1 MGLLEG
7 HLNGLAEPD
16 NDKLAAIPWLKVW
29 GAWDTML
36 QEPWDKVAA
45 YANPRQSVS
54 SNLIKLSTYHS
65 WFMTGD
71 IPQEELEAG
80 YPQGMPRY
88 IRHTSGIPFTY
99 VKQLMRFRTGAHHL
113 AIETGRWAR
122 PKLPRQHR
130 VCSKCSCTVVE
141 DEVHFLFEC
150 PAYDRIREKYN
161 TVLFAQFGG
170 CQEASS
176 TMKHNSDNVRLFMD
190 QEPSFQVAKFVYECM
205 EFRRSEEC
213 EDYNPYFDLSLFGD
227 EWQGRI
233 FDTFSSG
240 PRGDIAETFTS
251 DGPGSSISAHGA

>member
-1 MGLLEG
+1 M
-7 HLNGLAEPD
+7 
-16 NDKLAAIPWLKVW
+16 
-29 GAWDTML
+29 
-36 QEPWDKVAA
+36 
-45 YANPRQSVS
+45 
-54 SNLIKLSTYHS
+54 
-65 WFMTGD
+65 
-71 IPQEELEAG
+71 
-80 YPQGMPRY
+80 
-88 IRHTSGIPFTY
+88 
-99 VKQLMRFRTGAHHL
+99 
-113 AIETGRWAR
+113 
-122 PKLPRQHR
+122 
-130 VCSKCSCTVVE
+130 VE

-190 QEPSFQVAKFVYECM
+190 QETSFQVAKFVYECM

-251 DGPGSSISAHGA
+251 DGPGSSISAYGA

>member
-1 MGLLEG
+1 MF
-7 HLNGLAEPD
+7 
-16 NDKLAAIPWLKVW
+16 V
-29 GAWDTML
+29 
-36 QEPWDKVAA
+36 V
-45 YANPRQSVS
+45 V
-54 SNLIKLSTYHS
+54 
-65 WFMTGD
+65 
-71 IPQEELEAG
+71 
-80 YPQGMPRY
+80 
-88 IRHTSGIPFTY
+88 
-99 VKQLMRFRTGAHHL
+99 V
-113 AIETGRWAR
+113 IETGRWAR

-240 PRGDIAETFTS
+240 PRGDKQTNKNLRCGNRKGLLGRNDQTHHRM
-251 DGPGSSISAHGA
+251 GPKTMESIPPSKRNTQADIQLILLRHSLLMDQVPVFLPMEPRLAPYGRPL

>member
-1 MGLLEG
+1 
-7 HLNGLAEPD
+7 
-16 NDKLAAIPWLKVW
+16 
-29 GAWDTML
+29 
-36 QEPWDKVAA
+36 
-45 YANPRQSVS
+45 
-54 SNLIKLSTYHS
+54 
-65 WFMTGD
+65 
-71 IPQEELEAG
+71 
-80 YPQGMPRY
+80 MPRY

-190 QEPSFQVAKFVYECM
+190 QEPSFQVAKLVYECM